1 MKNLNSVG
9 FCQATDSSRG
19 LIKIK
24 IMKMNKPLSAAL
36 VSAVL
41 QLTNT
46 VAAAEPEM
54 AMQSHGMSQE
64 GMQQHSGMMHKRFD
78 DPERLAKN
86 FDNPERNA
94 WQKPEQV
101 IESLNL
107 SPTTVIAD
115 IGAGTGYF
123 STRLAK
129 RLPKGKVL
137 AADIEPNMVAYLAE
151 RAKRDKLNNMLAVQ
165 AGTDNA
171 NLPEKVDVALFVN
184 SYHLIADRVEYFK
197 KLQQSLNAEGRLAIV
212 DWKMNVKDTP
222 PKMRLLPFMTA
233 LNELS
238 QAGYELIELRDF
250 LPRQYIA
257 IYKKAT
263 QPEPAM
269 GVGMH
274 GHMMHGEHSTMG
286 HMQHGDGAYHHSFS
300 DAEKW
305 AKQFDDPE
313 RDSWQ
318 LPEKVFEILKL
329 DDDAIVADIGAGT
342 GYFSTKLAKHLN
354 DGKVIAVDAEP
365 DMVRYLQGRIAKESL
380 KNVQVVLGGGDTPYL
395 PEPVDLVLLVDVYH
409 HIGNRVDYFK
419 QLANALKKNGRIAVI
434 DFREAGPGTPPA
446 EHIVKFDQANDE
458 LTKAGYQLLER
469 HEFLPKQYIAIFGR

>member
-1 MKNLNSVG
+1 
-9 FCQATDSSRG
+9 
-19 LIKIK
+19 
-24 IMKMNKPLSAAL
+24 MKMNRYLSVAL
-36 VSAVL
+36 VSALL

-46 VAAAEPEM
+46 VAVAEPETTM
-54 AMQSHGMSQE
+54 HSHGMSQE

-78 DPERLAKN
+78 DPEQLAKN

-107 SPTTVIAD
+107 GPNDVIAD

-151 RAKRDKLNNMLAVQ
+151 RAKRDKLNNLLAVQ
-165 AGTDNA
+165 ASTDNA

-197 KLQQSLNAEGRLAIV
+197 KLQQSLNEEGRLAIV

-238 QAGYELIELRDF
+238 QAGYELVELRDF

-305 AKQFDDPE
+305 AKQFDDPQ
-313 RDSWQ
+313 RDQWQ
-318 LPEKVFEILKL
+318 KPEAVLDVLKL
-329 DDDAIVADIGAGT
+329 NDDAVVADLGAGT
-342 GYFSTKLAKHLN
+342 GYFSSKIAQRVTE
-354 DGKVIAVDAEP
+354 GKVFAIDAEA
-365 DMVRYLQGRIAKESL
+365 DMVNYLKARAQREGLNNLQAIQGSPDLANLS
-380 KNVQVVLGGGDTPYL
+380 
-395 PEPVDLVLLVDVYH
+395 EPVDLVLLVDVYH
-409 HIGNRVDYFK
+409 HIGHRVEYFK
-419 QLANALKKNGRIAVI
+419 KLAASIKTNGRLVLI
-434 DFREAGPGTPPA
+434 DFREAGPGTPPK
-446 EHIVKFDQANDE
+446 EHIVTLEQATEE
-458 LTKAGYQLLER
+458 LALAGFKRVET
-469 HEFLPKQYIAIFGR
+469 HDFLPKQYFAIFESR